1 MPIRAGFASWSRANG
16 VNIPRQPLAQTR
28 TRGNFMPMKTVLFT
42 LFAAAFISG
51 CSIHSKQ
58 QLASVRAAGVPDETL
73 LHLRENTPLTPT
85 DLIDMRKRRVDD
97 SVAIL
102 HMDRVGVDYEAHK
115 DDVARLRAAGVSDR
129 VRDAFMRA
137 TDRYSYWKYNAP
149 QVVYVDSDPW
159 WGWSPGG
166 FGVHYTYV
174 GHHHHHR
181 RCR

>member
-1 MPIRAGFASWSRANG
+1 MPIGTGFASWSRANG
-16 VNIPRQPLAQTR
+16 VNNLRSPLANCQS
-28 TRGNFMPMKTVLFT
+28 RGNFAPMKTVLFALFVAT
-42 LFAAAFISG
+42 LVSG

-85 DLIDMRKRRVDD
+85 DLIDMKKRGVDD
-97 SVAIL
+97 SIAIL
-102 HMDRVGVDYEAHK
+102 HMERVGVDYEAHK

-137 TDRYSYWKYNAP
+137 TDRYSYWRYNAP

-159 WGWSPGG
+159 WGWGPIG
-166 FGVHYTYV
+166 FGVGYTYV
-174 GHHHHHR
+174 SHHHR
-181 RCR
+181 HCR